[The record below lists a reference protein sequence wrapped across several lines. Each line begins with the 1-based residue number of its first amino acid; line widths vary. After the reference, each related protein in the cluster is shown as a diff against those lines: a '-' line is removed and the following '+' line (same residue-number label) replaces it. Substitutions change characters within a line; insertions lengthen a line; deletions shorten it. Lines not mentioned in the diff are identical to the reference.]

1 MEVLVEKV
9 TGASL
14 MRWACGLT
22 IDSVSN
28 AELSDMYAC
37 EHSPIRTQ
45 LFKITMIEI
54 PTFVST
60 HFVRH
65 NIGCIH
71 YVKTQREDRGG
82 SEDSNRWT
90 PTNHGMLVNAQAL
103 INMARKRRC
112 HKSHKETREVM
123 ELILKGVAKVDKDLS
138 YHLVPDCVY
147 RGGCFEL
154 KSCGYYNRVRG
165 LTYGEDFI

>member
-45 LFKITMIEI
+45 LFKITMLDI

-65 NIGCIH
+65 NIGCLH

-82 SEDSNRWT
+82 SKDSNRWT
-90 PTNHGMLVNAQAL
+90 PTNHGMIANAQAL
-103 INMARKRRC
+103 INMARKRLCFMSRE
-112 HKSHKETREVM
+112 ETREVM
-123 ELILKGVAKVDKDLS
+123 KLIAKEVSKVDKALG
-138 YHLVPDCVY
+138 HCLAPDCVY